1 MKTPCRLGLCCWTE
15 HMLTVLSK
23 NKSYASISIEK
34 GILEA
39 HGIRSWIWDTDGCS
53 WYGEQGAI
61 RCRLVVSSDK
71 IEEAVEILNS
81 DFLALEN
88 AEQPIE
94 SHVTPSTDLPP
105 YCSLAML
112 FGLLAFLIE
121 LFAFSIPP
129 LNLPEF
135 VRTVINIILY
145 PFGFIISVETIAME
159 TLNSPVLKLPDFII
173 WLIRLCEITIFVVAA
188 CIIISNRFLRLAGLT
203 VCAMILVIMFPWI
216 SKSMAV
222 GGIKTLSVCFTTPYI
237 PLAVIASIPV
247 GWGLYLID
255 FYKSRTGGLKT
266 LGTIFIH
273 MVTWI
278 TAVLLILYYSKIDR
292 L

>member
-1 MKTPCRLGLCCWTE
+1 
-15 HMLTVLSK
+15 MLTVLSK

-39 HGIRSWIWDTDGCS
+39 HGIRSWIWDSDGCS

-88 AEQPIE
+88 SEQPKD
-94 SHVTPSTDLPP
+94 SHAAPSADLPP

-112 FGLLAFLIE
+112 FGLLACLIV
-121 LFAFSIPP
+121 LFVFSIPP

-135 VRTVINIILY
+135 VSKVISIILF
-145 PFGFIISVETIAME
+145 PFGFIISVESLAME
-159 TLNSPVLKLPDFII
+159 TLNSPVFKLPEIFF
-173 WLIRLCEITIFVVAA
+173 LLVRLVEILVFVVAA
-188 CIIISNRFLRLAGLT
+188 CAIIGNRILRLAGII
-203 VCAMILVIMFPWI
+203 VCAIILVIMFPWI
-216 SKSMAV
+216 SKSLAV
-222 GGIKTLSVCFTTPYI
+222 GGIKTLSVCFATPYI

-255 FYKSRTGGLKT
+255 FYKSRTGFLKA

-278 TAVLLILYYSKIDR
+278 TVVPVFLYYSTIDR
-292 L
+292 LHFWGF

>member
-1 MKTPCRLGLCCWTE
+1 
-15 HMLTVLSK
+15 MLTVLSK

-39 HGIRSWIWDTDGCS
+39 HGIRSWIWDSDGCS

-61 RCRLVVSSDK
+61 RCRLVVSFDK

-88 AEQPIE
+88 AEQPKE
-94 SHVTPSTDLPP
+94 SHAAPSADLPP
-105 YCSLAML
+105 YCGLAML
-112 FGLLAFLIE
+112 FGLLPCLFLVF
-121 LFAFSIPP
+121 LNAIPP
-129 LNLPEF
+129 LDLPDF
-135 VRTVINIILY
+135 LLAVSSIIRF
-145 PFGFIISVETIAME
+145 PFDFIISVETKAME
-159 TLNSPVLKLPDFII
+159 TLNGPVLNFAKMVFLLVQIL
-173 WLIRLCEITIFVVAA
+173 LIVVATCA
-188 CIIISNRFLRLAGLT
+188 IIGNRILRLAGII
-203 VCAMILVIMFPWI
+203 VCAIILMIIFPWL
-216 SKSMAV
+216 SKSLAI
-222 GGIKTLSVCFTTPYI
+222 GGIKTLSVCFATPYI

-255 FYKSRTGGLKT
+255 FYKSRTGILKA

-278 TAVLLILYYSKIDR
+278 TVVPVFLYHSTIDIFDFWR
-292 L
+292 F

>member
-1 MKTPCRLGLCCWTE
+1 
-15 HMLTVLSK
+15 
-23 NKSYASISIEK
+23 
-34 GILEA
+34 
-39 HGIRSWIWDTDGCS
+39 
-53 WYGEQGAI
+53 
-61 RCRLVVSSDK
+61 
-71 IEEAVEILNS
+71 
-81 DFLALEN
+81 
-88 AEQPIE
+88 
-94 SHVTPSTDLPP
+94 
-105 YCSLAML
+105 ML

-173 WLIRLCEITIFVVAA
+173 WLVRLCEITIFVVAT

-216 SKSMAV
+216 SKSLAI
-222 GGIKTLSVCFTTPYI
+222 GGIKALSVCFTTPYI
-237 PLAVIASIPV
+237 PLAVFASIPV

-278 TAVLLILYYSKIDR
+278 TSVLLILYYSKIDR

>member
-1 MKTPCRLGLCCWTE
+1 
-15 HMLTVLSK
+15 MLTVLSK

-39 HGIRSWIWDTDGCS
+39 HGIRSWIWDSDGCS

-71 IEEAVEILNS
+71 IEEAVEILDS

-88 AEQPIE
+88 PEQPKE
-94 SHVTPSTDLPP
+94 LHATPSADLSPP
-105 YCSLAML
+105 YCGLAML
-112 FGLLAFLIE
+112 FGLLAWLFLV
-121 LFAFSIPP
+121 FTDAIPP
-129 LNLPEF
+129 LDLPDF
-135 VRTVINIILY
+135 VLAVTSIILF

-159 TLNSPVLKLPDFII
+159 TLNSPALKLPEIFF
-173 WLIRLCEITIFVVAA
+173 LLVRLVEILVFVVAA
-188 CIIISNRFLRLAGLT
+188 CAIIGNRILRLAGII
-203 VCAMILVIMFPWI
+203 VCAIILVIMFPWI
-216 SKSMAV
+216 SKSLAV
-222 GGIKTLSVCFTTPYI
+222 GGIKTLSVCFATPYI

-255 FYKSRTGGLKT
+255 FYKSRTGFLKA

-278 TAVLLILYYSKIDR
+278 TVVPVFLYYSTIDIFDF
-292 L
+292 LSF

>member
-1 MKTPCRLGLCCWTE
+1 
-15 HMLTVLSK
+15 MLTVLSK

-39 HGIRSWIWDTDGCS
+39 HGIRSWIWDSDGCS
-53 WYGEQGAI
+53 WYGDQGAI

-88 AEQPIE
+88 AEQPKE
-94 SHVTPSTDLPP
+94 SHVTPSANLPP

-112 FGLLAFLIE
+112 FGLLAC
-121 LFAFSIPP
+121 LFVVFSDAIPP
-129 LNLPEF
+129 LDLPDF
-135 VRTVINIILY
+135 VRTVISIILY
-145 PFGFIISVETIAME
+145 PVGFIISVETIAME

-173 WLIRLCEITIFVVAA
+173 LLVRLCEILVFVVAA
-188 CIIISNRFLRLAGLT
+188 CAIIGNRILRLAGII
-203 VCAMILVIMFPWI
+203 VCAIILVIMFPWI
-216 SKSMAV
+216 SKSLAV
-222 GGIKTLSVCFTTPYI
+222 GGIKTLSVCFATPYI

-255 FYKSRTGGLKT
+255 FYKSRTGVLKA
-266 LGTIFIH
+266 LGIIFIH
-273 MVTWI
+273 MVTWPI
-278 TAVLLILYYSKIDR
+278 AFSLILWYTPSFGF
-292 L
+292 